1 MKRLAYV
8 FLAVSMLTFPLTAC
22 GSKEADA
29 EDLQDSIDFE
39 LDNKTQVEA
48 PTLDTPQYSVEDNTE
63 DSLDDLLGSP
73 QVEDSSNEAA
83 SPEDTS
89 NEVSV
94 PVDTSNNNSDVDDI
108 LNLLEQTI
116 DIDNTE
122 QQTEATKQQTEA
134 TEQSNEPTVSI
145 TVNEASN
152 TSQQS
157 TQRKVP
163 NTGIYPD

>member
-73 QVEDSSNEAA
+73 QVEDSSNEAVP
-83 SPEDTS
+83 PEDSS
-89 NEVSV
+89 NETSV
-94 PVDTSNNNSDVDDI
+94 QVETSNNNSDVNDI

-116 DIDNTE
+116 DTNNTE
-122 QQTEATKQQTEA
+122 QQTETTEQQTEP
-134 TEQSNEPTVSI
+134 TEQSNEPTTSI
-145 TVNEASN
+145 TVNETSN
-152 TSQQS
+152 IPQQS